1 MIVRFNGLASMT
13 HGVLGWTGHRFVR
26 EPLRPESR
34 MPLQQPNR
42 RMFLQT
48 LAVVLAGSM
57 ARAGAMEA
65 AQPPR
70 EVAPGVWFLEGVA
83 SKGDCN
89 KAMIEMRDSLIVV
102 DAGYPQRAHDVMRL
116 VPQLSRKPVR
126 WVFDTHA
133 HRDHAYGNAV
143 WSRAG
148 ATTLA
153 YKGVV
158 DDMNRWEPARW
169 KATMKIRPDVHATG
183 ETNVQRP
190 ERTFSGSRFSIRDSG
205 PKGRVVEFLHLGW
218 GHTPGDGFVWL
229 PKERVLCTGD
239 AAVNGPR
246 NKLLDA
252 WIANWAKVLD
262 KALAL
267 KPKYVLPGHGAMGGP
282 EILSGQ
288 RDFLV
293 DLMAAVRKQT
303 ARGVKAEAMHIQ
315 LTGQAAHW
323 QPANAGAWQQDIATA
338 YLEITSGKPA
348 GANPHVWE

>member
-1 MIVRFNGLASMT
+1 MPPEPHDRRAFLKALAI
-13 HGVLGWTGHRFVR
+13 
-26 EPLRPESR
+26 
-34 MPLQQPNR
+34 
-42 RMFLQT
+42 
-48 LAVVLAGSM
+48 ALAGFTG
-57 ARAGAMEA
+57 RAGALEI
-65 AQPPR
+65 PPVPR

-89 KAMIEMRDSLIVV
+89 NAVIEMRDYLIVV
-102 DAGYPQRAHDVMRL
+102 DAGYPERARDVMRI

-133 HRDHAYGNAV
+133 HRDHAYGNV
-143 WSRAG
+143 MWTRAG

-153 YKGVV
+153 CKGVV

-169 KATMKIRPDVHATG
+169 LATMQIRPDVRATG

-190 ERTFSGSRFSIRDSG
+190 QRTFAGSRYTISG
-205 PKGRVVEFLHLGW
+205 PGPNGRVVEFLHLGW

-229 PKERVLCTGD
+229 PRERVLCTGD

-267 KPKYVLPGHGAMGGP
+267 QPKYVLPGHGQMGGP
-282 EILSGQ
+282 EILVGQ
-288 RDFLV
+288 RDFLRQ
-293 DLMAAVRKQT
+293 LISAVRMQAKQ
-303 ARGVKAEAMHIQ
+303 GLNPDAMRIQ
-315 LTGQAAHW
+315 LTGHAAHW
-323 QPANAGAWQQDIATA
+323 QPANEAPWRQDVETA
-338 YLEITSGKPA
+338 YLELTSGKPA
-348 GANPHVWE
+348 GANPHVWR